1 MKIVALINNNKEYTN
16 TLKEYIESLG
26 YFAIGNFF
34 TKEKLI
40 GCEKMKKSSIAII
53 DHTIQ
58 KSGDGIEFAK
68 LTKEINRKIAIIYT
82 VKYIEQIEESSL
94 LEINP
99 QRVLLKPI
107 DRNELRIALK
117 MILT

>member
-26 YFAIGNFF
+26 YFVIGNFY
-34 TKEKLI
+34 TKEKLVACKKI
-40 GCEKMKKSSIAII
+40 EKSSLAII

-58 KSGDGIEFAK
+58 KRGDGIEFAK
-68 LTKEINRKIAIIYT
+68 ITKEKNRKIAIIYT

-94 LEINP
+94 LEIKP
-99 QRVLLKPI
+99 QRVFLKPI
-107 DRNELRIALK
+107 DRNELKIALK
-117 MILT
+117 MLLP

>member
-1 MKIVALINNNKEYTN
+1 MKIVALINNNGEYTN

-26 YFAIGNFF
+26 YSAIGNFF
-34 TKEKLI
+34 TKEKLMECKKI
-40 GCEKMKKSSIAII
+40 EKSSIAII

-68 LTKEINRKIAIIYT
+68 LIKEINRKIAIIYT
-82 VKYIEQIEESSL
+82 VKYVEQIEESSL
-94 LEINP
+94 LELKP
-99 QRVLLKPI
+99 QRVLVKPI
-107 DRNELRIALK
+107 DRNELKIALK